1 MLPMPRIKSLLTF
14 ALFVIAIGL
23 FPTIAHAQK
32 DSLKTEKPVAT
43 EKKWFEKLSVKGY
56 AQVRYNRLLETNPN
70 LGCEQCDKSW
80 GDNNGVFIRR
90 ARITFSGQVT
100 DRVFIYVQPDF
111 AQAVSTNGQ
120 HYLQVRDYYADLGLD
135 KENNIKLRFGQSKVP
150 FGFDNMQSSSTRL
163 ALDRSDALNSAAPN
177 ERDLGAFLL
186 YTPAKIKKIYA
197 DIMKEGLKGSGDY
210 GVFAFGVYNGQSAN
224 RAEQNNNLHMAA
236 RITYPFVFGGQIIEV
251 GAQAYTGKFVVNS
264 DQLSAGTKIN
274 ASKNYLDQRA
284 GASFVLYPKPFG
296 FVAEYNFG
304 RGPEFNTATDSIETK
319 RLEGGY
325 AQVCYKFN
333 FNNQTFIPYSRAQYY
348 KGGKKHEKDARSYD
362 VKEIETGVEWLL
374 NKSFEF
380 TAGYVMSERRYDD
393 FSKQNNRQK
402 GQLLRLQVQ
411 MNF

>member
-1 MLPMPRIKSLLTF
+1 MLPQPQSLSPIFKTFILICFGLTSF
-14 ALFVIAIGL
+14 G
-23 FPTIAHAQK
+23 TSAQS
-32 DSLKTEKPVAT
+32 DSVKTEKPVAQ
-43 EKKWFEKLSVKGY
+43 EKKWFEKVSIKGY

-120 HYLQVRDYYADLGLD
+120 HYLQLRDYYADLGID
-135 KENNIKLRFGQSKVP
+135 KENKFKLRFGQSKVP
-150 FGFDNMQSSSTRL
+150 FGFDNMQSSGTRL

-177 ERDLGAFLL
+177 ERDLGVFMI
-186 YTPAKIKKIYA
+186 YTPSKIKKIYA
-197 DIMKEGLKGSGDY
+197 DIMKDGLKGSGDY
-210 GVFAFGVYNGQSAN
+210 GVFAFGIYNGQSAN

-236 RITYPFVFGGQIIEV
+236 RLTYPFLFGDQLIEV

-274 ASKNYLDQRA
+274 ASKNYLDERA
-284 GASFVLYPKPFG
+284 AVSFILYPKPLG
-296 FVAEYNFG
+296 FTAEYNFG

-319 RLEGGY
+319 KLEGGY
-325 AQVCYKFN
+325 AQVCYKFSY
-333 FNNQTFIPYSRAQYY
+333 NNQTFIPYSRAQYY

-362 VKEIETGVEWLL
+362 VKELEAGVEWLL

-380 TAGYVMSERRYDD
+380 TAGYVISDRRYEDY
-393 FSKQNNRQK
+393 SKQNNHQK
-402 GQLLRLQVQ
+402 GQLLRLQAQ

>member
-1 MLPMPRIKSLLTF
+1 MPRIKSLLTF

>member
-43 EKKWFEKLSVKGY
+43 EKKWIEKLSVKGY